1 MTNYYAILYRIN
13 SKPWELRR
21 TLPNDCK
28 AMKVQINISHDD
40 YDEDATEFSIAAWS
54 SIQLARLFKDFCN
67 ENNFKNVH
75 IDTVYVT
82 QAVGTWRELV

>member
-1 MTNYYAILYRIN
+1 MTNYYAILIRIN
-13 SKPWELRR
+13 SKPWELRC

-28 AMKVQINISHDD
+28 LMNVQIYFSHDD
-40 YDEDATEFSIAAWS
+40 IYEDATEFSIEAWS
-54 SIQLARLFKDFCN
+54 GIQLARLFTDFCN

-82 QAVGTWRELV
+82 QAVETWRELI

>member
-1 MTNYYAILYRIN
+1 MN
-13 SKPWELRR
+13 
-21 TLPNDCK
+21 
-28 AMKVQINISHDD
+28 VQIYFSHDD
-40 YDEDATEFSIAAWS
+40 IYEDATEFSIEAWS
-54 SIQLARLFKDFCN
+54 GIQLARLFTDFCN